1 MKCLK
6 CIKVK
11 YSILFC
17 SDEVTVDPVPS
28 WRQAFLIERGK
39 MTSDRYEKI
48 RASIPTSFENATRN
62 ASGIFLPRLTR
73 QEILSQEC
81 LKPKFQDPCQPFQQ
95 RKCIKKKNGDW
106 KMISCQQASL
116 RSMLNEEEKQCD
128 CQEKRLQRKFLDK

>member
-1 MKCLK
+1 MKCWDFTM
-6 CIKVK
+6 CI
-11 YSILFC
+11 LHF

-73 QEILSQEC
+73 QEILAVEC
-81 LKPKFQDPCQPFQQ
+81 LKGKFQDPCQPFQQ

-116 RSMLNEEEKQCD
+116 RSLLNEEKKQCD